1 MKRTFHPKKRPSTQ
15 KRGLNPLRKIFK
27 TIKRKSTFIQI
38 ESPHNTS
45 QFLIENGSTPFY
57 EEEDDDIGMGFTPNS
72 LMLFKNIENSIDGNT
87 LNLRNFTSSST
98 QSEIEVVT
106 PL

>member
-1 MKRTFHPKKRPSTQ
+1 MKRMLHPKKRPSTQ

-27 TIKRKSTFIQI
+27 TIKRKRTFIQI

-57 EEEDDDIGMGFTPNS
+57 EEEDDDIDISFTPNS
-72 LMLFKNIENSIDGNT
+72 LMFFKNIDNSIDGNN
-87 LNLRNFTSSST
+87 LNLRYLTSSST

>member
-1 MKRTFHPKKRPSTQ
+1 MKRMLHPKKRPSTQ
-15 KRGLNPLRKIFK
+15 KRGLNPLRRIFK
-27 TIKRKSTFIQI
+27 SIKRKRVFIQI

-57 EEEDDDIGMGFTPNS
+57 EEEDDDMDIDFSPNS
-72 LMLFKNIENSIDGNT
+72 SMFFKNIENPIDENT
-87 LNLRNFTSSST
+87 LNLRNITSSST

>member
-1 MKRTFHPKKRPSTQ
+1 MKRMLHPKKRPSTQ
-15 KRGLNPLRKIFK
+15 KRGLNPLRRIFK
-27 TIKRKSTFIQI
+27 SIKRKRNFIQI

-57 EEEDDDIGMGFTPNS
+57 EEEDDDMDIDFSPNS
-72 LMLFKNIENSIDGNT
+72 LMFFKNIENPIDENT
-87 LNLRNFTSSST
+87 LNLRNITSSST